1 MIQRISESIVS
12 WQIKKNVLTDEQRA
26 LYLYAYEVMLNQ
38 TINML
43 IAVLIA
49 IALKAPMPVFVFLVS
64 YIPLRSYCGG
74 YHARTNGGCTVVS
87 AFLIILVCLVESV
100 LTGELAIIL
109 PPLCLVISGALIFKF
124 APAPDKNKPLDEA
137 ETNHYRVK
145 SRTVWFIEAVIGIL
159 LWCFGIRASVVIAI
173 SHVILSLMLV
183 YGVFK
188 NKKVCD

>member
-38 TINML
+38 TINVL

-137 ETNHYRVK
+137 ETNYYRVK

>member
-38 TINML
+38 TINVL

>member
-1 MIQRISESIVS
+1 MIQRISKSIVS

-38 TINML
+38 TINVL